1 MLMDEDVSVGYA
13 GDMLWRRPADQNRQ
27 YSRSSSRPAVSNPAI
42 SSSMPLLPLA
52 SLTEQS
58 PNSFG
63 HTNTQAYGK
72 TEVQSE

>member
-1 MLMDEDVSVGYA
+1 
-13 GDMLWRRPADQNRQ
+13 
-27 YSRSSSRPAVSNPAI
+27 
-42 SSSMPLLPLA
+42 MPLLRMA

-63 HTNTQAYGK
+63 HTNTQAYAK

>member
-1 MLMDEDVSVGYA
+1 
-13 GDMLWRRPADQNRQ
+13 
-27 YSRSSSRPAVSNPAI
+27 
-42 SSSMPLLPLA
+42 MPLLPMA

-58 PNSFG
+58 PRSFG